1 MSDNDGK
8 KTLGVRSG
16 PRAGNVKQSFSHGR
30 SKNVVV
36 ETKRKRVVVPKAGT
50 SKTTIQTSN
59 KEGSKNLP
67 SGITDT
73 EMERRLKALQAAKA
87 READEVAQREANAK
101 EREQEREQKRLEQ
114 ENKQRELK
122 KAEELANEKAA
133 EVEAAK
139 KQAED
144 QAKRA
149 AIEAK
154 TATKSDTPQRREFGD
169 QKGPRPASPSTRKK
183 DRDGDERSPGR
194 GRGDEGRRSGK
205 LTLSQ
210 ALDGGERSHQ
220 KSMAAMK
227 RKQERARQKALGQTQ
242 EREKIVREV
251 QVPEAIIVSELANRM
266 AERSAEV
273 VKSLMKMGM
282 MVTQNQ
288 VIDAD
293 TAELIIEEFG
303 HKIVRVSDSDVEDAI
318 TEIEDK
324 PEDLKPRPP
333 VITIMGHVDHGK
345 TSLLDSIRNA
355 KVVAGEAGGITQHI
369 GAYQVKTKDGTILS
383 FLDTP
388 GHAAFTSMRSRGAQV
403 TDIVVLVVAADDSVM
418 PQTIEAI
425 NHAKAAEVP
434 MIVAIN
440 KCDKPEANPDNV
452 RTELLQHE
460 VIVEAMSGEV
470 QDVEVSAITGQ
481 GLDELLEAIALQAE
495 ILELKANSKRAAHGA
510 VIEAQLDVG
519 RGPVATVLVQN
530 GTLNQGDIF
539 VVGEQ
544 WGKVRALINDKSE
557 RVKEAGPSVPVEV
570 LGLNGTPEAG
580 DVLNVVETEA
590 QAREIAE
597 YRENAAKEK
606 RAAAG
611 AGTSLEQLMAKAK
624 EDENVTEMPILVKAD
639 VQGSAEAIVQ
649 AMEKIGN
656 EEVRVRVLHYGVGAI
671 TDTDVGLAE
680 ASGAPVMGFNVR
692 ANASAR
698 NSANQKG
705 VEIRYYSI
713 IYDLVDDVKAAASG
727 LLSAEIRENFIGY
740 SQIKE
745 VFKVS
750 GVGKVAGCLVTEGV
764 ARRSAGVRLLRDDV
778 VIHEGTLK
786 TLKRFKDEVPEVQ
799 SGQECGMAF
808 ENYED
813 IRPNDVIEIFE
824 REEIARKLD

>member
-16 PRAGNVKQSFSHGR
+16 PRASNVKQSFSHGR

-36 ETKRKRVVVPKAGT
+36 ETKRKRVVVPKAGL
-50 SKTTIQTSN
+50 SKSSSQSS
-59 KEGSKNLP
+59 SKDSGKALP

-87 READEVAQREANAK
+87 READEVAQREASAK
-101 EREQEREQKRLEQ
+101 EREQEREQRRLEQ

-122 KAEELANEKAA
+122 KAEEIEIEKEAQA
-133 EVEAAK
+133 EAAK
-139 KQAED
+139 QQAED
-144 QAKRA
+144 QAKRVA
-149 AIEAK
+149 LEAK
-154 TATKSDTPQRREFGD
+154 AATKADAPQRRDFND
-169 QKGPRPASPSTRKK
+169 QKTARPSSPSSRKK
-183 DRDGDERSPGR
+183 DREGDERSSGR
-194 GRGDEGRRSGK
+194 GRVDEGRRSGK

-227 RKQERARQKALGQTQ
+227 RKQERARQKAMSQPQ
-242 EREKIVREV
+242 EREKIVRDV

-273 VKSLMKMGM
+273 VKALMKMGM

-288 VIDAD
+288 IIDAD

-303 HKIVRVSDSDVEDAI
+303 HKIVRVSASDVEDAI

-324 PEDLKPRPP
+324 PEDLKSRPP

-355 KVVAGEAGGITQHI
+355 KVVSGEAGGITQHI

-418 PQTIEAI
+418 PQTVEAI

-470 QDVEVSAITGQ
+470 QDVEVSAITGK

-495 ILELKANSKRAAHGA
+495 ILELKANNKRAAHGA

-530 GTLNQGDIF
+530 GTLKQGDILLWESN
-539 VVGEQ
+539 GE
-544 WGKVRALINDKSE
+544 K
-557 RVKEAGPSVPVEV
+557 
-570 LGLNGTPEAG
+570 
-580 DVLNVVETEA
+580 
-590 QAREIAE
+590 
-597 YRENAAKEK
+597 
-606 RAAAG
+606 
-611 AGTSLEQLMAKAK
+611 
-624 EDENVTEMPILVKAD
+624 
-639 VQGSAEAIVQ
+639 
-649 AMEKIGN
+649 
-656 EEVRVRVLHYGVGAI
+656 
-671 TDTDVGLAE
+671 
-680 ASGAPVMGFNVR
+680 
-692 ANASAR
+692 
-698 NSANQKG
+698 
-705 VEIRYYSI
+705 
-713 IYDLVDDVKAAASG
+713 SG
-727 LLSAEIRENFIGY
+727 L
-740 SQIKE
+740 
-745 VFKVS
+745 
-750 GVGKVAGCLVTEGV
+750 
-764 ARRSAGVRLLRDDV
+764 
-778 VIHEGTLK
+778 
-786 TLKRFKDEVPEVQ
+786 
-799 SGQECGMAF
+799 
-808 ENYED
+808 
-813 IRPNDVIEIFE
+813 
-824 REEIARKLD
+824 

>member
-59 KEGSKNLP
+59 KEGAKNLS

-154 TATKSDTPQRREFGD
+154 TATKSDAPQRREFGE
-169 QKGPRPASPSTRKK
+169 QKGPRPASPSSRKK
-183 DRDGDERSPGR
+183 DRDGDERSSGR

-544 WGKVRALINDKSE
+544 WEKS
-557 RVKEAGPSVPVEV
+557 A
-570 LGLNGTPEAG
+570 
-580 DVLNVVETEA
+580 
-590 QAREIAE
+590 
-597 YRENAAKEK
+597 
-606 RAAAG
+606 
-611 AGTSLEQLMAKAK
+611 
-624 EDENVTEMPILVKAD
+624 
-639 VQGSAEAIVQ
+639 
-649 AMEKIGN
+649 
-656 EEVRVRVLHYGVGAI
+656 H
-671 TDTDVGLAE
+671 
-680 ASGAPVMGFNVR
+680 
-692 ANASAR
+692 
-698 NSANQKG
+698 
-705 VEIRYYSI
+705 
-713 IYDLVDDVKAAASG
+713 
-727 LLSAEIRENFIGY
+727 
-740 SQIKE
+740 
-745 VFKVS
+745 
-750 GVGKVAGCLVTEGV
+750 
-764 ARRSAGVRLLRDDV
+764 
-778 VIHEGTLK
+778 
-786 TLKRFKDEVPEVQ
+786 
-799 SGQECGMAF
+799 
-808 ENYED
+808 
-813 IRPNDVIEIFE
+813 
-824 REEIARKLD
+824 

>member
-1 MSDNDGK
+1 MSDSDGK

-36 ETKRKRVVVPKAGT
+36 ETKRKRIVVPKAGT
-50 SKTTIQTSN
+50 SKTSIQTSN
-59 KEGSKNLP
+59 KEGAKNLS

-154 TATKSDTPQRREFGD
+154 TATKSDAPQRREFGE
-169 QKGPRPASPSTRKK
+169 QKGPRPASPSSRKK
-183 DRDGDERSPGR
+183 DRDGDERSSGR

-530 GTLNQGDIF
+530 GTLKQGDIF

-786 TLKRFKDEVPEVQ
+786 TLKRFKDEVSEVQ